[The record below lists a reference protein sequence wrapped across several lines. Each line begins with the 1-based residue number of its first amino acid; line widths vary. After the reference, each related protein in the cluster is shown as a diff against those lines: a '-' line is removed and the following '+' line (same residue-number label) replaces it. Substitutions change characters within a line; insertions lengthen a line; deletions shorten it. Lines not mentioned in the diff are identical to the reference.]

1 MARVKEPIRRSSAR
15 SAEAREKEV
24 IAAAYDL
31 AEKQIREGTAS
42 SQVISHFLKLGS
54 TRDRL
59 EKELLEEK
67 KKLMAAK
74 TEAIESEKELKAL
87 YKDALDAMRTYAG
100 VSHDD
105 GFDDYDDEDSEDY

>member
-1 MARVKEPIRRSSAR
+1 MARVKEPVRRSSAR

-42 SQVISHFLKLGS
+42 SQVISHFLKMGS

-59 EKELLEEK
+59 EKELMEEK
-67 KKLMAAK
+67 RKLMAAK
-74 TEAIESEKELKAL
+74 TEAIESEKELKEL
-87 YKDALDAMRTYAG
+87 YKEAMNAMRTYTGAG
-100 VSHDD
+100 SEE
-105 GFDDYDDEDSEDY
+105 DYDEYDEDSDDY